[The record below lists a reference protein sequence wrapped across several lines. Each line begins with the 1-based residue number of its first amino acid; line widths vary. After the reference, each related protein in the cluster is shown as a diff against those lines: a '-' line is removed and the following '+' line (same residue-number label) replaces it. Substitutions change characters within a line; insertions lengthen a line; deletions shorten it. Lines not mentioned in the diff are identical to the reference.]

1 MKLKM
6 KMWSLTVQCKAIATL
21 VIIAQMLDSN
31 DNNSKVSI
39 HQEIKIHI
47 FWKRFLVKTF
57 AILAEP
63 SWEEPIHF

>member
-1 MKLKM
+1 MSPPIHEAKDENVITYSTL
-6 KMWSLTVQCKAIATL
+6 CKAIATL
-21 VIIAQMLDSN
+21 VIIARMLDSN
-31 DNNSKVSI
+31 NNNSKVFI

-63 SWEEPIHF
+63 S